1 MFVGGNEI
9 LRYNDNVEMS
19 VSTAPPDEHL
29 VPGRWCGW
37 LVYLKVLLFILS
49 YSSAFRHGFA

>member
-1 MFVGGNEI
+1 MKKFSGNFLGNKVFVVDKWVGGNEI

-37 LVYLKVLLFILS
+37 LVY
-49 YSSAFRHGFA
+49 